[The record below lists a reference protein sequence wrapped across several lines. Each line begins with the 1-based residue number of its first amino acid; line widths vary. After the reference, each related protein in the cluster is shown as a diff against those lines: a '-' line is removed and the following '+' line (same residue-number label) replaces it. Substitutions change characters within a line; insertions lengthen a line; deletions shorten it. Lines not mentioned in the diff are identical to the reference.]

1 MTSTDLQFM
10 PADHPQAVV
19 SSTAAAVL
27 HFPTAVQP
35 ASAQL
40 TRDEHPAARLGRCGA
55 AALSDS
61 ELVTLITRGRVRTD
75 ADLRPAR
82 MLLQDGLAALM
93 RRVETRAPDVR
104 AADVV
109 RIQAALELARRALN
123 PSDPREPFRV
133 EVSGPRLAARY
144 AFHAQEHLGVLLL
157 DSRDRLIDQREV
169 FVGTLH
175 SAFVSTRDIVRLA
188 LDHHAASIVVYHNHP
203 SGDAS
208 ASGEDHTFTTR
219 LQSAVSL
226 LDVTLLDHI
235 IVGGG
240 RYTSFRQ
247 RGYL

>member
-1 MTSTDLQFM
+1 MTSTDLQFV
-10 PADHPQAVV
+10 PADHPSAVAG
-19 SSTAAAVL
+19 STTAAVL
-27 HFPTAVQP
+27 HFPAAAEP
-35 ASAQL
+35 DHAPL
-40 TRDEHPAARLGRCGA
+40 TGEEHPAARLRRCGA
-55 AALSDS
+55 AVLSDS
-61 ELVTLITRGRVRTD
+61 ELVTLITRGRVRTE

-82 MLLQDGLAALM
+82 VLLQDGLAALM
-93 RRVETRAPDVR
+93 RRVETHARGVR
-104 AADVV
+104 AADAV
-109 RIQAALELARRALN
+109 RIQAAMELARRALN
-123 PSDPREPFRV
+123 PFDPREHFRV

-219 LQSAVSL
+219 LHSAVSL